1 MFKYGMIKKKKN
13 IEKKYKIIINNTYS
27 FSLNIFFKQ
36 IHRYSQQYLQN
47 IPMYLQNEPIN
58 NN

>member
-47 IPMYLQNEPIN
+47 VPMYLQN
-58 NN
+58 